1 MKKSSSSSL
10 QILELLFGSE
20 RVLICDSKSHK
31 IIIVGLNCRL
41 DGIFQFAK
49 ISSESLFGYFASDL
63 ADEMLLNHEQQPR
76 LDRGLYPDNPDG
88 QSLLAEENKKAAAQL
103 LPENRRGDRAN
114 GLRPCLRQYLDPAV
128 VSRSLLQTEN
138 SLRNKLIHLSARKLG
153 L

>member
-1 MKKSSSSSL
+1 MPQNTVESSFL
-10 QILELLFGSE
+10 DFKCQ
-20 RVLICDSKSHK
+20 
-31 IIIVGLNCRL
+31 L

-63 ADEMLLNHEQQPR
+63 ADEMLLNHEQRPR

-103 LPENRRGDRAN
+103 LPENRRRDRAN

-128 VSRSLLQTEN
+128 VSPSLLQTEN
-138 SLRNKLIHLSARKLG
+138 SLRNKLIRLSARKLG